1 MMEGGSVITS
11 WDPWVDPTWPHST
24 CVSQW
29 WQVTDHV
36 YYLVN
41 SRQYLQVELIV
52 AYIVKSA
59 IFGLVR
65 EVCFGVACPSSAWD
79 MANELSKVGW
89 LALGSQDSPGWNG
102 LQKVSSAGNVL

>member
-1 MMEGGSVITS
+1 M
-11 WDPWVDPTWPHST
+11 DPIWPRPT

-41 SRQYLQVELIV
+41 SSQCLQVELIV
-52 AYIVKSA
+52 GYVVKSA

-65 EVCFGVACPSSAWD
+65 EVCFGVACLSSAWN
-79 MANELSKVGW
+79 MANELSKVQQ
-89 LALGSQDSPGWNG
+89 LTLGCQDGPGWKG
-102 LQKVSSAGNVL
+102 LQEVSSAGNVL